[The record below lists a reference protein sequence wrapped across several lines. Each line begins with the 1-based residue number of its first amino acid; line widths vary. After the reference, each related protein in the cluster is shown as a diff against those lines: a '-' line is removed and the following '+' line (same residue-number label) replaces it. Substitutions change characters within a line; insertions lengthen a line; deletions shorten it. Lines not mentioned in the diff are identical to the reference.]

1 MEILYAQGVPQH
13 LFGVSFSSP
22 AQMMM
27 EVLEILSFL
36 QEMCMAGFFA
46 FLDIWQGL
54 AAKNTIYFIIYQEPL
69 SYKPVQQTQ
78 SNCG

>member
-1 MEILYAQGVPQH
+1 MLYVQGVPQH

-46 FLDIWQGL
+46 SLDILQGL
-54 AAKNTIYFIIYQEPL
+54 ATKKIFYNVFHHF
-69 SYKPVQQTQ
+69 
-78 SNCG
+78 

>member
-1 MEILYAQGVPQH
+1 MEMLYFQGVPQH
-13 LFGVSFSSP
+13 LFDVSFSSP

-27 EVLEILSFL
+27 EVLEILSFP

-54 AAKNTIYFIIYQEPL
+54 AAKNIIYFIIYEEPL
-69 SYKPVQQTQ
+69 SYKLVWQTQ
-78 SNCG
+78 SNSN

>member
-1 MEILYAQGVPQH
+1 MERLYAQGVPQH
-13 LFGVSFSSP
+13 LFDVSFSSP

-27 EVLEILSFL
+27 EVLEISSFL

-54 AAKNTIYFIIYQEPL
+54 ATKNIVYFIIY
-69 SYKPVQQTQ
+69 
-78 SNCG
+78 